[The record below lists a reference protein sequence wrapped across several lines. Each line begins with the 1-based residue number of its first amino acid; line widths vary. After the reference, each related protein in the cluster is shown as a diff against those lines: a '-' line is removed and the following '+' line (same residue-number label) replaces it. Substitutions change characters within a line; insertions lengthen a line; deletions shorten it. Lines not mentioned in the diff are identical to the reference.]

1 MFLLSLGIGVGGLIN
16 TRKIELVHMVLKD
29 IAMFHNRHRRQ
40 PLFKCCND
48 LNRIKIPFQ
57 TIKPDMKEKHAATVC
72 VASGDGSTDKYVKPK
87 YNRHQSFPC
96 TSTTS
101 AEYDQR
107 RLANIAIKVIG
118 DSDTAYVNDEET
130 TVGTN
135 SILPYRSMLDV
146 DEPETFYCLNV
157 SFYQPITQPKHN
169 HEVSLLS
176 MHHIIDFN
184 NLQMLR

>member
-1 MFLLSLGIGVGGLIN
+1 
-16 TRKIELVHMVLKD
+16 MVLKD

-48 LNRIKIPFQ
+48 LNRIKPPVPS
-57 TIKPDMKEKHAATVC
+57 TTTDVKEKHSATVC
-72 VASGDGSTDKYVKPK
+72 AGSDTGSSDKYVPRSAIILDPSTASRRLSRPK
-87 YNRHQSFPC
+87 YYRHQSFPC
-96 TSTTS
+96 ASTTTS
-101 AEYDQR
+101 DYEHQR
-107 RLANIAIKVIG
+107 TPNIAIKVIG
-118 DSDTAYVNDEET
+118 DNETGVLNDDEAAY
-130 TVGTN
+130 GRN
-135 SILPYRSMLDV
+135 SVLPYRSALDI

-176 MHHIIDFN
+176 MHHIVDFN

>member
-1 MFLLSLGIGVGGLIN
+1 
-16 TRKIELVHMVLKD
+16 MVLKD

-40 PLFKCCND
+40 PLLKCCND
-48 LNRIKIPFQ
+48 LNRIKIPCQ
-57 TIKPDMKEKHAATVC
+57 TIKPDMKEKHAATVS
-72 VASGDGSTDKYVKPK
+72 ASTGDGSTDKYVKPK

-96 TSTTS
+96 TSTTIT
-101 AEYDQR
+101 EYDQHCM
-107 RLANIAIKVIG
+107 ANIAIKVIG
-118 DSDTAYVNDEET
+118 DNDTANVNDEDT
-130 TVGTN
+130 SIGKN
-135 SILPYRSMLDV
+135 SVLPYRSMFDI

-184 NLQMLR
+184 NLQMLRLDCFCFFVIGK